1 MFGDLSEMMTKLK
14 EAQVKI
20 EETKKR
26 LDTVLIDGEAGNG
39 NIKVTVNA
47 NGIVKNISISE
58 NLKDREEIEDYLII
72 ALNKSL
78 QKASEIREN
87 KLAQAAKNGMPNI
100 PGLDLL
106 S

>member
-26 LDTVLIDGEAGNG
+26 LDTVLIDDEAGNG
-39 NIKVTVNA
+39 NIKVTVTA
-47 NGIVKNISISE
+47 NGIIKNISISE

-87 KLAQAAKNGMPNI
+87 ELAQAAKNGMPNI

-106 S
+106 D

>member
-1 MFGDLSEMMTKLK
+1 MFGDLSEMMMKLK

-26 LDTVLIDGEAGNG
+26 LDTVLINGEAGNG
-39 NIKVTVNA
+39 NIKVTVTA
-47 NGIVKNISISE
+47 NGVIKNISISE

-72 ALNKSL
+72 ALNQSL
-78 QKASEIREN
+78 QKASEIRESE
-87 KLAQAAKNGMPNI
+87 LAYAAKNGMPNI

-106 S
+106 D